1 MSPTNRSATQAS
13 DAQIIAGIQ
22 KHLQGT
28 ASLPLRGSTYTPADL
43 VKLVQSRME
52 SANKAIAA
60 KASWHST
67 VLAHKA
73 VTANLTPILQEL
85 RQYSIHVFGESSPAL
100 ADFGFAPPKHATRTP
115 EEKAAAAAKAR
126 ATRAA
131 RHTAGKKQKN
141 AVKGNVTGIVITPVT
156 ASSAAPANASNQ
168 QPATPSPAQGATKP
182 GS

>member
-13 DAQIIAGIQ
+13 DAQVIAGIQ
-22 KHLQGT
+22 KHLQST

-43 VKLVQSRME
+43 VRLVQSRVD
-52 SANKAIAA
+52 SANTASAA

-67 VLAHKA
+67 VLAHKT
-73 VTANLTPILQEL
+73 VTAMLTPILREL
-85 RQYSIHVFGESSPAL
+85 RQYSIHVFGETSPVL

-115 EEKAAAAAKAR
+115 EEKAAAAAKAK

-131 RHTAGKKQKN
+131 RHTASKKQKKV
-141 AVKGNVTGIVITPVT
+141 VKGNVTGIVITPVT
-156 ASSAAPANASNQ
+156 APGAAAANASNS